1 MDMGL
6 VIKLVGGLFLL
17 GAGARQLR
25 GTLTLRRSDV
35 KSPGTV
41 VRVGREWD
49 DEEQVWLYGPVIAF
63 SDEQGGAREFTTNTS
78 TTWETHQPGDQVTV
92 AYPSGRPEAARLE
105 SGAHQGLRLV
115 GVGIP
120 AVFVV
125 VGLVL
130 LGFFVRDLLTA
141 G

>member
-1 MDMGL
+1 MDVGL

-25 GTLTLRRSDV
+25 GTLPVRRSDV
-35 KSPGTV
+35 RSPGTL
-41 VRVGREWD
+41 VRVRREWD
-49 DEEQVWLYGPVIAF
+49 AEEHLWLYAPVIAF
-63 SDEQGGAREFTTNTS
+63 TDEQGGAREFTTDTS
-78 TTWETHQPGDQVTV
+78 TTWETHQPGEQVTV
-92 AYPSGRPEAARLE
+92 AYPSGRPEAARLM

-120 AVFVV
+120 VGFVV

-130 LGFFVRDLLTA
+130 LGLFVRDLLPA

>member
-17 GAGARQLR
+17 GAGARQLQ
-25 GTLTLRRSDV
+25 GTLPLRRSGV
-35 KSPGTV
+35 RSSGTV
-41 VRVGREWD
+41 VRVRREWD
-49 DEEQVWLYGPVIAF
+49 AEEKVWSYAPVIAF
-63 SDEQGGAREFTTNTS
+63 SDEQGGAREFTTDTS
-78 TTWETHQPGDQVTV
+78 TTWETHQPGEQVTV
-92 AYPSGRPEAARLE
+92 AYPSGRPEAARLR

-120 AVFVV
+120 AVFVI

-130 LGFFVRDLLTA
+130 LGLFVRDLVSA